1 MHGRHFI
8 FEDLAFVVDLHLRVF
23 AKFAVN
29 SVTDLLQLIRFAKFY
44 VKCRDILCSLWIAR
58 SKFKLIEA

>member
-8 FEDLAFVVDLHLRVF
+8 FEDLAFVVDVHLIVF

-29 SVTDLLQLIRFAKFY
+29 SVTDFLQLIRFAKFY
-44 VKCRDILCSLWIAR
+44 VKCRDILFSLWIAH
-58 SKFKLIEA
+58 SKLKLMEA